1 MQCTQHVCTV
11 YFLLYV
17 DMLMPDGASVN
28 ECIMHVASCLRQN
41 NFLLPPKQNDSET
54 HEKKTDAIGWCEEYI
69 YIYICIKKNN
79 TDNLCSCNKVCGNT

>member
-1 MQCTQHVCTV
+1 MCTV

-17 DMLMPDGASVN
+17 DMLMPDGASVS

-41 NFLLPPKQNDSET
+41 HFLLPLKQNDSET
-54 HEKKTDAIGWCEEYI
+54 HENKTDATGWCEEYI
-69 YIYICIKKNN
+69 YMCVYKNIYIKNN